1 MEINN
6 PLVSVIVPVYNV
18 EKYLSRCLDS
28 ILNQSLKNIEI
39 IVIDDGSTDLSSAI
53 CDEYSAKYENVNVI
67 HKKNN
72 RVSAARNDGIRVA
85 RGKYIGFVDSDDW
98 VDIGM
103 YENMY
108 DIAENTKSDFVMC
121 DLKKIGVENTYTV
134 SQPIRSEYYNR
145 KMIENELFP
154 CIIMFDNI
162 ELPPT
167 ISNCTCLFRREFLKD
182 NNIYYEED
190 VHYCEDSIFGSKVMY
205 NANSFYYM
213 KGQYL
218 YNYFYNN
225 NSTTIKCNMKKWD
238 SYLIINKRLKEY
250 FKNDK
255 FDFSRQIK
263 INMLY
268 FTLNF
273 LGEIKKSDLSYEN
286 KEKECKRILN
296 DNNVN
301 GIFRNFNMPNVDIKL
316 KLVIALIKYR
326 LSFVYSKIFYD

>member
-1 MEINN
+1 M
-6 PLVSVIVPVYNV
+6 SVIVPVYNV
-18 EKYLSRCLDS
+18 EEYLSRCLDS

-39 IVIDDGSTDLSSAI
+39 IVIDDGSTDLSATI
-53 CDEYSAKYENVNVI
+53 CDEYSAKYENINVI

-72 RVSAARNDGIRVA
+72 RVSAARNDGIRIA

-98 VDIGM
+98 IESGM

-108 DIAENTKSDFVMC
+108 KVAEDTKSDFVMC
-121 DLKKIGVENTYTV
+121 DFRKVGLENTYTI
-134 SQPIRSEYYNR
+134 SQPIRSGYYNR

-167 ISNCTCLFRREFLKD
+167 VSNWTGLFKREFIQN
-182 NNIYYEED
+182 NNIYYDED
-190 VHYCEDSIFGSKVMY
+190 VHYCEDSIFGSKTMY
-205 NANSFYYM
+205 HANSFYYM
-213 KGQYL
+213 KGKYF
-218 YNYFYNN
+218 YNYFNN
-225 NSTTIKCNMKKWD
+225 SNSTTTTFNIKKWD
-238 SYLIINKRLKEY
+238 SYLTINNRLKEY
-250 FKNDK
+250 FNSDK

-301 GIFRNFNMPNVDIKL
+301 GIFRNFNMPNVGIKL